1 MSEALNGMK
10 KAPPAADPEAYVAA
24 LAGWQRALVEDIRA
38 TVRKSTRLEEVIRW
52 GNLVYL
58 SNGPA
63 LLIRAETER
72 VLFGFW
78 RGQQMRDI
86 EPRLKPGGQYEM
98 ATVELREGDEIA
110 AATVRRLVKKAMR
123 LNAALGDP
131 TRT

>member
-1 MSEALNGMK
+1 MMRNSV
-10 KAPPAADPEAYVAA
+10 PAADPDAYVAA
-24 LAGWQRALVEDIRA
+24 LTGWQRPLVEGIRA
-38 TVRKSTRLEEVIRW
+38 TVRKSTRLEEVIKW
-52 GNLVYL
+52 GHIVYY

-63 LLIRAETER
+63 FLIRAEPER

-98 ATVELREGDEIA
+98 ATVELREGDDID

-131 TRT
+131 TRV

>member
-1 MSEALNGMK
+1 MTKMEGAES
-10 KAPPAADPEAYVAA
+10 PDAYVSA
-24 LAGWQRALVEDIRA
+24 LTGWQRVLVEGIRA
-38 TVRKSTRLEEVIRW
+38 TVRKSTRLEEVIQW

-63 LLIRAETER
+63 LLIRVEAER

-110 AATVRRLVKKAMR
+110 PATVRRLVKKAMR

-131 TRT
+131 TRI

>member
-1 MSEALNGMK
+1 MR
-10 KAPPAADPEAYVAA
+10 KAAPAADPEAWVDAVT
-24 LAGWQRALVEDIRA
+24 GWQRPLVEGIRA
-38 TVRKSTRLEEVIRW
+38 TVRKSTRLEETIQW

-63 LLIRAETER
+63 LMIRVEAER

-86 EPRLKPGGQYEM
+86 EPRLKAGGQYEM
-98 ATVELREGDEIA
+98 ATVELREGDAIE

-131 TRT
+131 TRTTPPRRP

>member
-1 MSEALNGMK
+1 MR
-10 KAPPAADPEAYVAA
+10 KAAPAADPEAFVGA
-24 LAGWQRALVEDIRA
+24 LAGWQRLLVEGIRA
-38 TVRKSTRLEEVIRW
+38 TVRKSTRLEETIKW

-63 LLIRAETER
+63 LMIRAEAGR

-78 RGQQMRDI
+78 RGQRMRDI
-86 EPRLKPGGQYEM
+86 EPRLEPGGKYEM
-98 ATVELREGDEIA
+98 ATIELREGDAID

-131 TRT
+131 TRI

>member
-1 MSEALNGMK
+1 MQ
-10 KAPPAADPEAYVAA
+10 KAAPAASPEAYVDA
-24 LAGWQRALVEDIRA
+24 LTGWQRLLVEGIRA
-38 TVRKSTRLEEVIRW
+38 TVRKSTRLEEVIKW

-63 LLIRAETER
+63 FMIRAEAER

-98 ATVELREGDEIA
+98 ATVELREGDGVA
-110 AATVRRLVKKAMR
+110 PATVRRPVKKAMR

-131 TRT
+131 TRI

>member
-1 MSEALNGMK
+1 MTKAEPAENPDAYVEALT
-10 KAPPAADPEAYVAA
+10 
-24 LAGWQRALVEDIRA
+24 GWQRALVEGIRA
-38 TVRKSTRLEEVIRW
+38 TVRKSTRLEEVIKW

-63 LLIRAETER
+63 LLIRVEPDR

-86 EPRLKPGGQYEM
+86 EPRLKPGGKYEM
-98 ATVELREGDEIA
+98 ATVDLREGDEIA
-110 AATVRRLVKKAMR
+110 PATVRRLVKKAMR

-131 TRT
+131 TRA

>member
-1 MSEALNGMK
+1 MQ
-10 KAPPAADPEAYVAA
+10 KAAPAASPEAYVDA
-24 LAGWQRALVEDIRA
+24 LTGWQRLLVEGIRA
-38 TVRKSTRLEEVIRW
+38 TVRKSTRLEEVIKW

-63 LLIRAETER
+63 FMIRAEAAR

-98 ATVELREGDEIA
+98 ATAELREGDEIA
-110 AATVRRLVKKAMR
+110 PATVRRLVKKAMR

-131 TRT
+131 TRI

>member
-1 MSEALNGMK
+1 MQ
-10 KAPPAADPEAYVAA
+10 KAPPAADPEAYVEA
-24 LAGWQRALVEDIRA
+24 LSGWQRALVEGIRA
-38 TVRKSTRLEEVIRW
+38 TVRKSTRLEETIKW
-52 GNLVYL
+52 GNIVYL

-63 LLIRAETER
+63 LMIRAEAER

-110 AATVRRLVKKAMR
+110 PATVRRLVKKAMR

-131 TRT
+131 TRI